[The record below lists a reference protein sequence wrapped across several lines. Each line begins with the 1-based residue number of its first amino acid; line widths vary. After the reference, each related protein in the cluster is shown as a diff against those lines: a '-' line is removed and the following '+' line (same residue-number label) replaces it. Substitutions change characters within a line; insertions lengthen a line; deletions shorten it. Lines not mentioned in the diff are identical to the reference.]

1 LAQFIASY
9 AMPPV
14 IAPSPITATQLL
26 RALRSSSLPM
36 LMPCAAE
43 IDVVEWPA
51 PNASYLFE

>member
-51 PNASYLFE
+51 PNASYL